1 MEGVVVVGVERCG
14 LLFLFL
20 FFPVLCTLKPTLSL
34 I

>member
-1 MEGVVVVGVERCG
+1 MEGVVVVGVERCP
-14 LLFLFL
+14 LLFL